1 MPSTSTGTIGAIANK
16 ELRTF
21 LGNPTGYVFLTLF
34 IVASAAAAFLTD
46 TFFGRNLAD
55 LATLNKWMPAILMFF
70 VPAITMNLW
79 ADERRSGT
87 DELLLTLP
95 VRDTEVVL
103 GKFFG
108 ALGVYTVG
116 LLFSLANVLVLAYL
130 GEPDVGLMFATYLGY
145 WLMGALFVAVGMMGS
160 MFTGNTT
167 VAFILGALGCAAL
180 VFAGQAPWSSGLIG
194 VVMVGA
200 LIALAWNVIVG
211 SGKGA
216 GQAAAIG
223 VGVLIGLTL
232 WLALPLKLIDMAR
245 GLAGTESDLAA
256 SLKDVGVWFTDTFAA
271 IGAPSHFESFGEGLV
286 RLGDM
291 AYFIGGAAVALYL
304 CGILISRRHW

>member
-1 MPSTSTGTIGAIANK
+1 MPSTSTGTIGAIAGK

-211 SGKGA
+211 SGRGA

-271 IGAPSHFESFGEGLV
+271 IGAPSHFDSFGEGLV

>member
-1 MPSTSTGTIGAIANK
+1 MPATSTGTIGAIAAK

-55 LATLNKWMPAILMFF
+55 LSTLNKWMPAILMFF

-116 LLFSLANVLVLAYL
+116 LLFSLANVAVLAYL
-130 GEPDVGLMFATYLGY
+130 GDPDGGLMFATYLGY
-145 WLMGALFVAVGMMGS
+145 WLMGALFVAVGMVGS

-167 VAFILGALGCAAL
+167 VAFILGALGCAGL

-194 VVMVGA
+194 VVVVGA
-200 LIALAWNVIVG
+200 AIALAWNVIFG

-216 GQAAAIG
+216 GQATAVG
-223 VGVLIGLTL
+223 VGVLVGMTL
-232 WLALPLKLIDMAR
+232 WLALPLKLIDVLR
-245 GLAGTESDLAA
+245 GLAGTESNLAG
-256 SLKDVGVWFTDTFAA
+256 SLQAVGVWFTDTFAA
-271 IGAPSHFESFGEGLV
+271 LGAPAHFESFGEGLL
-286 RLGDM
+286 RLGDI
-291 AYFIGGAAVALYL
+291 AFFVGGAAVALYL